1 MLVSLAVTGFLLVVM
16 PCLLFLS
23 AYLAKR
29 YTVDRPIRFKW
40 ATRKAA
46 EVRGTPLYGEFTGK
60 RGKPLYVERT

>member
-23 AYLAKR
+23 GYLVKR

-46 EVRGTPLYGEFTGK
+46 GARGRPLYGEFAGR